1 LGKIDYPDLVWTKLL
16 GSLLLMVLSF
26 ALSARCVAAQDDQD
40 KDNYFTGT
48 LVENTP
54 DHVKVSRVLQGKSE
68 ERIFKMNPQTKI
80 EGGRLR
86 LKARITV
93 RYITGDDS
101 DTAILVI
108 VRPAGKKPK

>member
-1 LGKIDYPDLVWTKLL
+1 
-16 GSLLLMVLSF
+16 MVLSF
-26 ALSARCVAAQDDQD
+26 ALSARCVAAQDEQD

-48 LVENTP
+48 LVENAP
-54 DHVKVSRVLQGKSE
+54 DHLKVSRVLQGKSE
-68 ERIFKMNPQTKI
+68 ERVFKVNTQTKV
-80 EGGRLR
+80 EGRRLR

-108 VRPAGKKPK
+108 IRPSTKKK

>member
-1 LGKIDYPDLVWTKLL
+1 MRFL

-26 ALSARCVAAQDDQD
+26 ALGARCIAAQDDQD

-48 LVENTP
+48 LVENAP
-54 DHVKVSRVLQGKSE
+54 DHMKVSRVLQGKSE
-68 ERIFKMNPQTKI
+68 ERVFQVNPKTKV

-93 RYITGDDS
+93 RYITGDDT

-108 VRPAGKKPK
+108 VRPAAKKTK